1 MLNAQQY
8 HQQTSY
14 QRGKI
19 PSHFLDWENQPSTFK
34 TYAGDES
41 IQLPKNV
48 RFGDEN
54 FSDIL
59 KSPQEDSKPA
69 PPGIMDLSRILF
81 LTYTITRKAVHGGGY
96 HYYRSAASAGA
107 LYPVEIYVATHEVGG
122 LGDGLYHFS
131 IANHALFP
139 LRREEVAG
147 VLADSLHEPL
157 EKPFSIMFLFTS
169 IFFRSAWKYRDRAY
183 RYHLLDTGHVIENLV
198 IALKSQEFA
207 FRLSYDF
214 DDTKIN
220 HVIGLDETKE
230 ACLAV
235 CHVPLSQNTMPVQQ
249 NEGVKDLGD
258 LLKNA
263 SRVSNNEIEYPL
275 IHHIHKA
282 GSIKHSGPEGP
293 IYDGDPVHISSVR
306 TTEIIKPDIWP
317 ENTNYGKAVLQRKS
331 SRNFIP
337 EPVPRNCL
345 MSLLECLAVDDPTG
359 CSTLI
364 GNRCPV
370 DIGLLLGNAVGFP
383 AGFYLTDITRAW
395 LHIVNEGFFT
405 DLMAHICLDQ
415 KWMAHAAVHFLFMA
429 DLERLDH
436 LCGPR
441 GYRYAMMHAG
451 RLGER
456 LYLAAAAMDLGCC
469 GIGAFYD
476 TEASDLLK
484 LKKGSRLLYLL
495 ALGPVKSLQ

>member
-1 MLNAQQY
+1 MLDSQKY
-8 HQQTSY
+8 HHQTSY
-14 QRGKI
+14 QRDKI

-34 TYAGDES
+34 TYAGVEL
-41 IQLPKNV
+41 IQLPKDV

-54 FSDIL
+54 LSDIL
-59 KSPQEDSKPA
+59 KCPPGEIKTD
-69 PPGIMDLSRILF
+69 PPGITDLSRILF
-81 LTYTITRKAVHGGGY
+81 LAYTITRKAVHGGGY

-107 LYPVEIYVATHEVGG
+107 LYPVEIYVATHDVGG

-131 IANHALFP
+131 IADHGLVP
-139 LRREEVAG
+139 LRQEDVTG
-147 VLADSLHEPL
+147 VLADFLHDPPG
-157 EKPFSIMFLFTS
+157 KHPSTMFLFTS

-198 IALKSQEFA
+198 IALKSQGFP
-207 FRLSYDF
+207 FSLSYDF

-220 HVIGLDETKE
+220 HLIGLDETKE

-235 CHVPLSQNTMPVQQ
+235 CHMPLSRDFMPGQKK
-249 NEGVKDLGD
+249 ESIKDLGD
-258 LLKNA
+258 IFKNA

-275 IHHIHKA
+275 IHHIHNS
-282 GSIKHSGPEGP
+282 GSIKHSGPCAP
-293 IYDGDPVHISSVR
+293 IFDDDAVDKSSGR
-306 TTEIIKPDIWP
+306 TTEIIGPDIWP
-317 ENTNYGKAVLQRKS
+317 ENTNYGGAVLRRKS

-337 EPVPRNCL
+337 EPIPRNCL
-345 MSLLECLAVDDPTG
+345 MALLESLAFEDSPG
-359 CSTLI
+359 CSPLL

-370 DIGLLLGNAVGFP
+370 DIGLLLGKAVGFP
-383 AGFYLTDITRAW
+383 AGFYLTDKTRTW
-395 LHIVNEGFFT
+395 LNSVNEGRFT

-415 KWMAHAAVHFLFMA
+415 KWMTHAAVHFLFMA
-429 DLERLDH
+429 DLERLDN

-451 RLGER
+451 RLGQR
-456 LYLAAAAMDLGCC
+456 LYLAAAAMGLGCC

-476 TEASDLLK
+476 TEASDLLT